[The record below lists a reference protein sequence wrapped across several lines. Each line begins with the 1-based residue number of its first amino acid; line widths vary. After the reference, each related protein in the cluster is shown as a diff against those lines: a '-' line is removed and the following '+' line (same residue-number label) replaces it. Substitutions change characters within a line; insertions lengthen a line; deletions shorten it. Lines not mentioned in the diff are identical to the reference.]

1 MIRGILFHGLLMVW
15 TLLLGVVSL
24 PLYAFPSALPW
35 IQRFWSWGGLA
46 FLRLVG
52 LHYRLHDPS
61 GVLHQK
67 PSPVLFVSRHHSAWE
82 TMAYITLLTSKPT
95 LRFVLKKELL
105 SLPFFGWYLRR
116 VGMIALNRRQGVQA
130 LRLLKK
136 QVKETIQNGHDI
148 VIYPEGT
155 RTDVGSPLILQRG
168 VLVAYEAA
176 GVPVIPI
183 TLDSGRFWPKN
194 SLKKY
199 PGTITVRLHDII
211 PAGLPREVFWERL
224 QETLREGL
232 PQRMA

>member
-1 MIRGILFHGLLMVW
+1 MIRGILFHGLLVVW
-15 TLLLGVVSL
+15 TLLLGVISL
-24 PLYAFPSALPW
+24 PLYGFPRALPW
-35 IQRFWSWGGLA
+35 VQRFWSWGGLA

-52 LHYRLHDPS
+52 LQHQVQDPS
-61 GVLHQK
+61 GVLRK
-67 PSPVLFVSRHHSAWE
+67 RPSPVLFVSRHHSAWE

-116 VGMIALNRRQGVQA
+116 VGMIALNRRRGGEA
-130 LRLLKK
+130 LRLLKTH
-136 QVKETIQNGHDI
+136 VKKTIQNGHDI

-194 SLKKY
+194 SLKKH

-211 PAGLPREVFWERL
+211 PAGLPREVFWERINL
-224 QETLREGL
+224 VLRQDL
-232 PQRMA
+232 D

>member
-1 MIRGILFHGLLMVW
+1 MIRGILFHGLLVVW
-15 TLLLGVVSL
+15 TLLLGVISL
-24 PLYAFPSALPW
+24 PLYGFPRALPW
-35 IQRFWSWGGLA
+35 VQRFWSWGGLA

-52 LHYRLHDPS
+52 LQHQVQDPS
-61 GVLHQK
+61 GVLRK
-67 PSPVLFVSRHHSAWE
+67 RPSPILFVSRHHSAWE

-116 VGMIALNRRQGVQA
+116 VGMIALNRRRGGEA
-130 LRLLKK
+130 LRLLKTH
-136 QVKETIQNGHDI
+136 VKKTIQNGHDI

-194 SLKKY
+194 SLKKHL
-199 PGTITVRLHDII
+199 GTITVRLHDII
-211 PAGLPREVFWERL
+211 PAGLPREVFWERINL
-224 QETLREGL
+224 VLRQDL
-232 PQRMA
+232 D

>member
-1 MIRGILFHGLLMVW
+1 
-15 TLLLGVVSL
+15 
-24 PLYAFPSALPW
+24 
-35 IQRFWSWGGLA
+35 
-46 FLRLVG
+46 
-52 LHYRLHDPS
+52 
-61 GVLHQK
+61 
-67 PSPVLFVSRHHSAWE
+67 
-82 TMAYITLLTSKPT
+82 MAYVTILTPKPT

-168 VLVAYEAA
+168 VLVAYEAS

-199 PGTITVRLHDII
+199 PGTITVHLHDII

>member
-1 MIRGILFHGLLMVW
+1 MIRGILFHGFLMVW
-15 TLLLGVVSL
+15 TLLLGLVSM
-24 PLYAFPSALPW
+24 PLYAFPKILPW
-35 IQRFWSWGGLA
+35 LQRLWSWGALM

-52 LHYRLHDPS
+52 LRYRVQDPS
-61 GVLHQK
+61 GVLRK
-67 PSPVLFVSRHHSAWE
+67 RPSPVLFVSRHHSAWE
-82 TMAYITLLTSKPT
+82 TMAYIMLLTSKPT

-116 VGMIALNRRQGVQA
+116 VGMIALNRRQGGEA
-130 LRLLKK
+130 LRLLKTH
-136 QVKETIQNGHDI
+136 VKKTIQSGHDI

-176 GVPVIPI
+176 DVPVIPI

-224 QETLREGL
+224 QETLSEGL

>member
-1 MIRGILFHGLLMVW
+1 MIRGILFHGLLVVW
-15 TLLLGVVSL
+15 TLLLGVISL
-24 PLYAFPSALPW
+24 PLYGFPRALPW
-35 IQRFWSWGGLA
+35 VQRFWSWGGLA

-52 LHYRLHDPS
+52 LQHQVQDPS
-61 GVLHQK
+61 GVLRK
-67 PSPVLFVSRHHSAWE
+67 RPSPILFVSRHHSAWE

-116 VGMIALNRRQGVQA
+116 VGMIALNRRRGGEA
-130 LRLLKK
+130 LRLLKTH
-136 QVKETIQNGHDI
+136 VKKAIQNGHDI

-199 PGTITVRLHDII
+199 PGTVTIRIHDII
-211 PAGLPREVFWERL
+211 PAGLPREVFWERINL
-224 QETLREGL
+224 VLRQDL
-232 PQRMA
+232 D

>member
-1 MIRGILFHGLLMVW
+1 MIRGILFHGLLVVW
-15 TLLLGVVSL
+15 TLLLGVISL
-24 PLYAFPSALPW
+24 PLYGFPRALPW
-35 IQRFWSWGGLA
+35 VQRFWSWGGLA

-52 LHYRLHDPS
+52 LQQQVQDPS
-61 GVLHQK
+61 GVLRK
-67 PSPVLFVSRHHSAWE
+67 RPSPVLFVSRHHSAWE
-82 TMAYITLLTSKPT
+82 TMAYIMLLTSKPT

-116 VGMIALNRRQGVQA
+116 VGMIALNRRRGGEA
-130 LRLLKK
+130 LRLLKTH
-136 QVKETIQNGHDI
+136 VKKTIQNGHDI

-211 PAGLPREVFWERL
+211 PAGLPREVFWERINL
-224 QETLREGL
+224 VLRQDL
-232 PQRMA
+232 N

>member
-1 MIRGILFHGLLMVW
+1 MIRGILFHGFLMVW
-15 TLLLGVVSL
+15 TLLLGLVSL
-24 PLYAFPSALPW
+24 PLYGFPRTLPW
-35 IQRFWSWGGLA
+35 VQRLWSWGALM

-52 LHYRLHDPS
+52 LRYRVQDPN
-61 GVLHQK
+61 GVLRQR

-130 LRLLKK
+130 LRLLKTHIK
-136 QVKETIQNGHDI
+136 KTIQNGHDV

-194 SLKKY
+194 SLKKH

-211 PAGLPREVFWERL
+211 PAGLPKEVFWERINL
-224 QETLREGL
+224 VLRQDL
-232 PQRMA
+232 D

>member
-1 MIRGILFHGLLMVW
+1 MIRGILFHGLLVVW
-15 TLLLGVVSL
+15 TLLLGVISL
-24 PLYAFPSALPW
+24 PLYGFPRALPW
-35 IQRFWSWGGLA
+35 VQRFWSWGGLA

-52 LHYRLHDPS
+52 LQHQVQDPS
-61 GVLHQK
+61 GVLRK
-67 PSPVLFVSRHHSAWE
+67 RPSPILFVSRHHSAWE

-116 VGMIALNRRQGVQA
+116 VGMIALNRRRGGEA
-130 LRLLKK
+130 LRLLKTH
-136 QVKETIQNGHDI
+136 VKKTIQNGHDI

-211 PAGLPREVFWERL
+211 PAGLPREVFWERINL
-224 QETLREGL
+224 VLRQDL
-232 PQRMA
+232 D

>member
-1 MIRGILFHGLLMVW
+1 MIRGILFHGLLVVW
-15 TLLLGVVSL
+15 TLLLGVISL
-24 PLYAFPSALPW
+24 PLYGFPRALPW
-35 IQRFWSWGGLA
+35 VQRFWSWGGLA

-52 LHYRLHDPS
+52 LQHQVQDPS
-61 GVLHQK
+61 GVLRK
-67 PSPVLFVSRHHSAWE
+67 RPSPILFVSRHHSAWE

-116 VGMIALNRRQGVQA
+116 VGMIALNRRRGGEA
-130 LRLLKK
+130 LRLLKTH
-136 QVKETIQNGHDI
+136 VKKTIQNGHDI

-194 SLKKY
+194 SLKKH
-199 PGTITVRLHDII
+199 PGTITIRLHDII
-211 PAGLPREVFWERL
+211 PAGLPREVFWERINL
-224 QETLREGL
+224 VLRQDL
-232 PQRMA
+232 D

>member
-1 MIRGILFHGLLMVW
+1 
-15 TLLLGVVSL
+15 
-24 PLYAFPSALPW
+24 
-35 IQRFWSWGGLA
+35 
-46 FLRLVG
+46 
-52 LHYRLHDPS
+52 
-61 GVLHQK
+61 
-67 PSPVLFVSRHHSAWE
+67 
-82 TMAYITLLTSKPT
+82 MAYITLLTSKPT

-130 LRLLKK
+130 LRLLKTHIK
-136 QVKETIQNGHDI
+136 KTIQNGHDV

-194 SLKKY
+194 SLKKH

-211 PAGLPREVFWERL
+211 PAGLPKEVFWERINL
-224 QETLREGL
+224 VLRQDL
-232 PQRMA
+232 D

>member
-1 MIRGILFHGLLMVW
+1 MIRGILFHGLLVVW
-15 TLLLGVVSL
+15 TLLLGVISL
-24 PLYAFPSALPW
+24 PLYGFPRALPW
-35 IQRFWSWGGLA
+35 VQRFWSWGGLA

-52 LHYRLHDPS
+52 LQHQVQDPS
-61 GVLHQK
+61 GVLRK
-67 PSPVLFVSRHHSAWE
+67 RPSPILFVSRHHSAWE

-116 VGMIALNRRQGVQA
+116 VGMIALNRRRGGEA
-130 LRLLKK
+130 LRLLKTH
-136 QVKETIQNGHDI
+136 VKKTIQNGHDI

-183 TLDSGRFWPKN
+183 TLDSGRLWPKN
-194 SLKKY
+194 SLKKH

-211 PAGLPREVFWERL
+211 PAGLPREVFWERINL
-224 QETLREGL
+224 VLRQDL
-232 PQRMA
+232 D

>member
-1 MIRGILFHGLLMVW
+1 MIRGILFHGFLMVW
-15 TLLLGVVSL
+15 TLLLGLVSL
-24 PLYAFPSALPW
+24 PLYGFPRTLPW
-35 IQRFWSWGGLA
+35 VQRLWSWGALM

-52 LHYRLHDPS
+52 LRYRVQDPN
-61 GVLHQK
+61 GVLRQR

-130 LRLLKK
+130 LRLLKTHIK
-136 QVKETIQNGHDI
+136 KTIQNGHDV

-194 SLKKY
+194 SLKKH
-199 PGTITVRLHDII
+199 PGTITIRLHDII
-211 PAGLPREVFWERL
+211 PSGLPREVFWERINL
-224 QETLREGL
+224 VLRQDL
-232 PQRMA
+232 D